1 MVHHLEVS
9 WKERSSGTGY
19 FSRMRSTAACLHNG
33 SPQQEGEDLT
43 CWRKGDFWND
53 ALAEARGTGT
63 GTAVGG
69 SLDSPSVEMGREGEH
84 AGVWPCRWDL
94 WKFSPNCPNCAS
106 EVGTE
111 AVSHE

>member
-1 MVHHLEVS
+1 MEREKQWDRLFLQDEKYS
-9 WKERSSGTGY
+9 STFAQWKSSAG
-19 FSRMRSTAACLHNG
+19 R
-33 SPQQEGEDLT
+33 EDLT
-43 CWRKGDFWND
+43 CWRKGE
-53 ALAEARGTGT
+53 EARGTRT

-84 AGVWPCRWDL
+84 AGVGLCRWDL
-94 WKFSPNCPNCAS
+94 WKFSPNCPNYAS